1 MKFSGAINVTNTS
14 EDLIEAETTDFRQN
28 VHSRLVPDTA
38 YNVSHVVS
46 TQSDIASMSPK
57 SHQNVSLSQVFKKHN
72 YLKHLIKRHNTMVND
87 KPRVKRNPWF
97 EYHNNIYYIS
107 RNYTHEQLIKAQWAQ
122 KAKFWTF
129 TLTSY
134 NFGKMKD
141 ISMKLSGCV
150 LKSHSR

>member
-1 MKFSGAINVTNTS
+1 MS
-14 EDLIEAETTDFRQN
+14 
-28 VHSRLVPDTA
+28 
-38 YNVSHVVS
+38 YVVI
-46 TQSDIASMSPK
+46 TQSDIVSMSPE
-57 SHQNVSLSQVFKKHN
+57 SHQNVSLSHN
-72 YLKHLIKRHNTMVND
+72 AMVND
-87 KPRVKRNPWF
+87 KPRVKRPPLF
-97 EYHNNIYYIS
+97 EYHTSTHYIS